1 MDYDRRQISI
11 SYNAIENGSRIIK
24 YFSAMELFFCIVSIL
39 QHYSYLVYSMILFSY
54 IGNNGSRFLN
64 LTYLKI
70 YSIYLTCSAL
80 YYIVAYYLN
89 NDNCRLCIVAAVIHF
104 FMLYVTILIRLE
116 CQRLKILLRVMSQQE

>member
-24 YFSAMELFFCIVSIL
+24 YFSSLELLFCIISIL
-39 QHYSYLVYSMILFSY
+39 HNYSYIVYSMILFSY

-64 LTYLKI
+64 ITYLKI

-80 YYIVAYYLN
+80 YYIVTYYIN
-89 NDNCRLCIVAAVIHF
+89 NNCGLCILAAVTHF

-116 CQRLKILLRVMSQQE
+116 CQRLKIILRLMSQQQ